1 MCITLPPLS
10 SLLSS
15 LSPHF
20 TSVKWPDCWWLT
32 ERTSTSTVAVTVG
45 LPSFMQPWLVSRLWL
60 TKIKMSKYSQSNS
73 LSLLVAMQVTRQWSS
88 FCCLLEVVQ
97 RWVHTTYPSPEG
109 GGGGRGGRREPVPL
123 CLLSTNG
130 SCFTLSPSSVPPL
143 TSPSSLSP
151 LSLPPLTGGGLS
163 WQCSAGESGTSY
175 GGNQRPAHLPGEE
188 RESRG
193 EGEELE
199 AKYPCM
205 YRL

>member
-32 ERTSTSTVAVTVG
+32 ERTSTSMVVVTVG

-109 GGGGRGGRREPVPL
+109 GGGGGGKRGETRASAFVPPINQWV
-123 CLLSTNG
+123 LLHPFPILRPSPHLPLLT
-130 SCFTLSPSSVPPL
+130 FPPLSPSPHRRWIVM
-143 TSPSSLSP
+143 
-151 LSLPPLTGGGLS
+151 
-163 WQCSAGESGTSY
+163 A
-175 GGNQRPAHLPGEE
+175 
-188 RESRG
+188 
-193 EGEELE
+193 
-199 AKYPCM
+199 M
-205 YRL
+205 